1 MKEKLYKMQNTNFKT
16 VDDFLTYLPD
26 NELNFITS
34 AEVAE
39 STYPSLVSSGPLS
52 KENILKMCLPCL
64 SIKTNPESETIPL
77 SFIVLVNADA
87 RNKQH

>member
-39 STYPSLVSSGPLS
+39 STYP
-52 KENILKMCLPCL
+52 ILTF
-64 SIKTNPESETIPL
+64 STI
-77 SFIVLVNADA
+77 
-87 RNKQH
+87 R